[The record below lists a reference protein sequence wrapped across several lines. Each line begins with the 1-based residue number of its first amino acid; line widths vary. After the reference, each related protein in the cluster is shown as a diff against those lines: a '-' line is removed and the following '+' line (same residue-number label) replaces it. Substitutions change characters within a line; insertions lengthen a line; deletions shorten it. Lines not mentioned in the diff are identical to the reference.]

1 MQYIRQWKVGDETFD
16 SKTAAQQY
24 EARMALSSYGITD
37 VGKVIGHA
45 DEVIA
50 LLKPFA
56 TPRTR
61 KPKSNGTSKR
71 PGKAAQAHTTA

>member
-1 MQYIRQWKVGDETFD
+1 MEYIRQWKVGDQVFG
-16 SKTAAQQY
+16 SKAEAQRY
-24 EARMALSSYGITD
+24 EAMQRLGAHNTTEQLISR
-37 VGKVIGHA
+37 A

-61 KPKSNGTSKR
+61 KPKANGAHKAK
-71 PGKAAQAHTTA
+71 GKTAETRATA